1 MERGFGEDTAVMD
14 IISNGNNKKLREV
27 EKLLSKASYRKTEQ
41 KFVIEG
47 LKTFL
52 ELDISEIECV
62 FLSESIYGRLETAEY
77 RDRLKRLKHYIVRDD
92 IFKQISDTKTPQG
105 ICIIAKQKKYDLEDL
120 LHTSSSLILLEHLQD
135 PGNLGTIFRT
145 ALSAGIDAV
154 IMDKETVDIYNP
166 KIVRSA
172 LGAISKLPFVYVE
185 DIKEV
190 LPQLKARGFYTYAA
204 SLQAKI
210 FYDEADF
217 TKKSAIVIGNESNG
231 LSKALTDVSD
241 EGIKLPMHNGME
253 SLNAAVATSILVY
266 ELERQRRRL

>member
-1 MERGFGEDTAVMD
+1 MD
-14 IISNGNNKKLREV
+14 IISNGNNKKIKEI
-27 EKLLSKASYRKTEQ
+27 EKLLSKASYRKVEK

-52 ELDISEIECV
+52 ELDIDEIDGV
-62 FLSESIYGRLETAEY
+62 FLSESIYEKMDTPEYRNRLEKLNY
-77 RDRLKRLKHYIVRDD
+77 YIVKDD
-92 IFKQISDTKTPQG
+92 IFKSISDTKTPQG
-105 ICIIAKQKKYDLEDL
+105 ICIIARQKNYDLERVIE
-120 LHTSSSLILLEHLQD
+120 TSDSLILLERLQD

-145 ALSAGIDAV
+145 ALSAGIDAI
-154 IMDKETVDIYNP
+154 IMDKETADIYNP

-185 DIKEV
+185 DMKDVMPKLKIK
-190 LPQLKARGFYTYAA
+190 GFQSYAA

-217 TKKSAIVIGNESNG
+217 TNKSAILIGNESNG
-231 LSKALTDVSD
+231 LSKELTDLSD
-241 EGIKLPMHNGME
+241 EYIKLPMHGGME

>member
-1 MERGFGEDTAVMD
+1 MD
-14 IISNGNNKKLREV
+14 IITNGNNKKLKEV
-27 EKLLSKASYRKTEQ
+27 EKLLSKASYRKVEQ

-52 ELDISEIECV
+52 ELDISEIDSV
-62 FLSESIYGRLETAEY
+62 FLSESIYEKLEADEY
-77 RDRLKRLKHYIVRDD
+77 RDRLKHLRYYIVKDE

-105 ICIIAKQKKYDLEDL
+105 ICIVAKQKTYDVQKVID
-120 LHTSSSLILLEHLQD
+120 TASSLIVLERLQD

-145 ALSAGIDAV
+145 ALSAGVDA
-154 IMDKETVDIYNP
+154 ILMDKETVDIYNP

-185 DIKEV
+185 DLKEWIPK
-190 LPQLKARGFYTYAA
+190 LQERGFRMYAA

-217 TKKSAIVIGNESNG
+217 TKKSAILIGNESVG
-231 LSKALTDVSD
+231 LSKELTEISDVC
-241 EGIKLPMHNGME
+241 IKLPMHNGME